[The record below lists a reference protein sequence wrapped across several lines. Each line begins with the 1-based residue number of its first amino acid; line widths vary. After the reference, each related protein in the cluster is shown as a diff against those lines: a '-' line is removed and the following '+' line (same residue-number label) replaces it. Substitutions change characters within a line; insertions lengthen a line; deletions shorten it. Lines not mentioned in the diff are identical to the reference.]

1 MSEHDGPLAW
11 IADALADLEGDEQR
25 RHLQTRAGSQGA
37 TIELDGNRLLNFGS
51 NDYLGLA
58 GDERLRQAAARALAE
73 EGVGAGASPLVN
85 GHSTWHARLERRLA
99 EFEAAEAALVFNSGF
114 AANLGTVAALV
125 GRDDA
130 VFADQL
136 NHASL
141 IDGCRLSR
149 AEVHIY
155 PHGDMPQLD
164 ALLRA
169 NTHYRRRLILS
180 DSVFSM
186 DGDVAPLAAL
196 AELAGRHGAMLMVD
210 EAHATAVFGEGG
222 RGAVEAHAVAGAGFV
237 RVGTL
242 SKALGAAGGFVCGS
256 RELID
261 WLANRA
267 RPYVF
272 STALPPAI
280 AAAALAA
287 LEIVERDP
295 TAGGRLL
302 ERSARLRAR
311 LTEQGWDVGQSASQI
326 IPIILGDAG
335 RTLEISRRLRQ
346 HGCYVPAIRPPSVPA
361 GQSRLR
367 ISITA
372 AHSDTM
378 LDKLLSALT
387 ADRS

>member
-1 MSEHDGPLAW
+1 MTQRTEPLAW
-11 IADALADLEGDEQR
+11 ISHALAELERDDHR
-25 RHLQTRAGSQGA
+25 RQLQTRAGSQGA
-37 TIELDGNRLLNFGS
+37 NIELNGARLLNFGS

-58 GDERLRQAAARALAE
+58 GDERLRQAATRALAD

-85 GHSTWHARLERRLA
+85 GHSAWHARLERRLA
-99 EFEAAEAALVFNSGF
+99 EFEGTEAALVFNSGF

-125 GRDDA
+125 GREDA

-149 AEVHIY
+149 ADIHIY
-155 PHGDMPQLD
+155 PHRDTAQLD
-164 ALLRA
+164 ALLGGHRQF
-169 NTHYRRRLILS
+169 RRRLILS

-186 DGDVAPLAAL
+186 DGDLAPLKTL
-196 AELAGRHGAMLMVD
+196 AELAGRHDAMLLVD
-210 EAHATAVFGEGG
+210 EAHATGVFGPGG
-222 RGAVEAHAVAGAGFV
+222 RGLAEAEGVDTGAIV

-256 RELID
+256 RELVD
-261 WLANRA
+261 WLANRS

-287 LEIVERDP
+287 IDIIDQDP
-295 TAGGRLL
+295 AAGARLL
-302 ERSARLRAR
+302 ERSAQLRDRLAA
-311 LTEQGWDVGQSASQI
+311 QGWNIGQSASQI
-326 IPIILGDAG
+326 IPVIVGDAG
-335 RTLEISRRLRQ
+335 RTLAVSRRLRER
-346 HGCYVPAIRPPSVPA
+346 GCYVPAIRPPSVPT

-367 ISITA
+367 ISLTA
-372 AHSDTM
+372 AHTDAM
-378 LDKLLSALT
+378 LDELATALAT
-387 ADRS
+387 D